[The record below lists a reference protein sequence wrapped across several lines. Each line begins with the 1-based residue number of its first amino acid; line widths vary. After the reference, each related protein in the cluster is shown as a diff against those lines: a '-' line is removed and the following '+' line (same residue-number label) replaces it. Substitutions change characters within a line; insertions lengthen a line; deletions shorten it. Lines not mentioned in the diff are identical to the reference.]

1 MECFLLGLGMPIY
14 ESFFLISN
22 RVTNQKFQSL
32 AREISKAVTKTDGA
46 IIRVSDFGWRN
57 TAYPIVKPR
66 LGKFYLGRWFHIVWG
81 GKTTAVKDV
90 QDVMLNN
97 TGVLRFLTTKVASPT
112 KFYKPRSTFYLTPEA
127 YQQITNAEVKQGPVD
142 FSI

>member
-1 MECFLLGLGMPIY
+1 MPIY

-22 RVTNQKFQSL
+22 RVNNQKFQSL
-32 AREISKAVTKTDGA
+32 AREISKAILKNEGA
-46 IIRVSDFGWRN
+46 IVRVSDFGWRN

-66 LGKFYLGRWFHIVWG
+66 VGKFFLGRWFHVVWG
-81 GKTTAVKDV
+81 GKTAAVKDV
-90 QDVMLNN
+90 QDVLLNN
-97 TGVLRFLTTKVASPT
+97 SGVLRFLTTKVASTT

-127 YQQITNAEVKQGPVD
+127 YQQIINKEARQGPVD